1 MNIPYTHTHRETH
14 TARLFKGLSLSQIV
28 DNLHRL
34 NIYETLVA
42 LSSKEATGCSTIC
55 TVQGGGAGEGR
66 GVGVGETQ
74 CSISL
79 PHSALSGRGRPIQ
92 SACESHQS
100 HHSSAA
106 PKAFAIV
113 KSREKVFKVA
123 QAPRR
128 HPVPPPRE
136 AQNARQA
143 QAQAQAGAEVA
154 MTGRA
159 NELTN
164 CNDLARIKIL

>member
-1 MNIPYTHTHRETH
+1 M
-14 TARLFKGLSLSQIV
+14 SLSQLV

-42 LSSKEATGCSTIC
+42 LSSKEANGCSTIC
-55 TVQGGGAGEGR
+55 TVQGGAGEGR

-79 PHSALSGRGRPIQ
+79 PHSALSGRRRPIQ

-128 HPVPPPRE
+128 HPPYHPIPPRE

-143 QAQAQAGAEVA
+143 QTQTQAGAEVA

-164 CNDLARIKIL
+164 CSDLARIKIL